1 HKLHKCIRYAD
12 YSIKRFFESARKQ
25 PWFNNTIFIITADHA
40 SSKRTHEVYFGEVGG
55 FRIPIIFYD
64 PSGELP
70 TGRQPGIVQQMD
82 IMPTML
88 NYLGYDKPYVAFG
101 KDIFN
106 TPAEETWAFNW
117 DFYPQYFKG
126 DYVMRMENQ
135 QISEIYNYKKD
146 PLLKENLKGKMPKD
160 IEQDMFNHMCAI
172 IQSYMQRM
180 DKDDVTVKK

>member
-1 HKLHKCIRYAD
+1 
-12 YSIKRFFESARKQ
+12 
-25 PWFNNTIFIITADHA
+25 
-40 SSKRTHEVYFGEVGG
+40 
-55 FRIPIIFYD
+55 
-64 PSGELP
+64 
-70 TGRQPGIVQQMD
+70 
-82 IMPTML
+82 ML